1 MQTQTTL
8 STVTRGGNRHSHG
21 GRAPTRDVR
30 TDAKQPSQHDR
41 PTRHLFRASP
51 PIRNPSTAQG
61 KPTLHSLVCTTIK
74 GVVSPDTAETAL
86 DRRRKPSSLRLR
98 HIARKISLAKG
109 QFLESIFFF
118 WKCLFSPRRPLS
130 VITQPL
136 QRDLL
141 VFPRPLTTS
150 TLVWAQR
157 RQCPYD
163 PVAIPRHCVIFALR
177 RSHVVNSTSTLA

>member
-51 PIRNPSTAQG
+51 PIRNPPTAQG

-98 HIARKISLAKG
+98 HIARKISLARFSKRPISRVHDF
-109 QFLESIFFF
+109 FLEMLVQPEAS
-118 WKCLFSPRRPLS
+118 SLS
-130 VITQPL
+130 DHP
-136 QRDLL
+136 
-141 VFPRPLTTS
+141 TTP
-150 TLVWAQR
+150 T
-157 RQCPYD
+157 
-163 PVAIPRHCVIFALR
+163 
-177 RSHVVNSTSTLA
+177 